1 MEYGDIAEIPGI
13 GRERF
18 AVFAFSDYLR
28 GAGDTRLN
36 VMHDRA
42 LTVATRRAGSLTLT
56 DTPAELGM
64 VAELPSGDAYD
75 DVLALVGDGL
85 TRGLSVEFHALRERR
100 HGGLRTVMQAALPAL
115 AVVDDPAYPGSGV
128 ELRVNG
134 RGIGGRLDYGRD
146 RVTADRGKRRKE
158 RFAPGVF
165 DDTLDDLSREIV
177 IQIGDDAGQVL
188 GARRAGSATFTDTP
202 AGLEFDVPELPA
214 TSYARDF
221 MALLTAGTIAPGLV
235 AFYRVPPA
243 DAVAD
248 AVTIETEPD
257 TGVEI
262 AVINSAV
269 LTALSIRYRAPRGN
283 PGTVERRGIV
293 TPAPAPAR
301 RRVWLQVLR
310 V

>member
-1 MEYGDIAEIPGI
+1 MQYGDIAEIPGI

-28 GAGDTRLN
+28 GSGDTRLN
-36 VMHDRA
+36 VMHERD
-42 LTVATRRAGSLTLT
+42 LTVATRRAGSL
-56 DTPAELGM
+56 
-64 VAELPSGDAYD
+64 
-75 DVLALVGDGL
+75 VL
-85 TRGLSVEFHALRERR
+85 
-100 HGGLRTVMQAALPAL
+100 
-115 AVVDDPAYPGSGV
+115 
-128 ELRVNG
+128 
-134 RGIGGRLDYGRD
+134 
-146 RVTADRGKRRKE
+146 
-158 RFAPGVF
+158 
-165 DDTLDDLSREIV
+165 
-177 IQIGDDAGQVL
+177 
-188 GARRAGSATFTDTP
+188 TDTP

-235 AFYRVPPA
+235 AFYRIPPA
-243 DAVAD
+243 DVVPD

-262 AVINSAV
+262 AVINSAI

-301 RRVWLQVLR
+301 RRVWL
-310 V
+310 

>member
-56 DTPAELGM
+56 DTPAALGM

-75 DVLALVGDGL
+75 SVLALVGDGL
-85 TRGLSVEFHALRERR
+85 TRGLSVEFHATDERR
-100 HGGLRTVMQAALPAL
+100 TGDTRTIMHAALPGL
-115 AVVDDPAYPGSGV
+115 GIVDDPAYTGSGV

-158 RFAPGVF
+158 RFAPEVF
-165 DDTLDDLSREIV
+165 ADTLADESREV
-177 IQIGDDAGQVL
+177 TIQIGDDAGQVL

-221 MALLTAGTIAPGLV
+221 MALLTAGTIAPGVV
-235 AFYRVPPA
+235 AFVRIPPA
-243 DAVAD
+243 DVVPD
-248 AVTIETEPD
+248 AVTIETEPE

-262 AVINSAV
+262 AVINSAI

-283 PGTVERRGIV
+283 PGTVERRGAA
-293 TPAPAPAR
+293 TPATPAR
-301 RRVWLQVLR
+301 RRVWL
-310 V
+310 